1 MNKIV
6 IGLGIFL
13 FLFSFVVAQ
22 DEPSVEV
29 GSEDVEKIQ
38 KAIDNYVPIDE
49 TGEVNFDK
57 YKPFRTKADER
68 IDAINLWLE
77 ENASWLKVVFG
88 MVPSIT
94 LLFAINF
101 YVLLFF
107 IVTLILNANATF
119 GLLEFLG
126 QKIDLIFFEASWA
139 NLFGFAIFVVL
150 LVTKVF
156 VKLSN
161 IFYGLWDIVWNYIL
175 PWGFAIA
182 IIIGIAV
189 GVVFIFLLIS
199 APHVLATI
207 GKKFEERKRK
217 KAMEKEAINREV
229 LEKVVDGVTGN

>member
-1 MNKIV
+1 MKKFCFF
-6 IGLGIFL
+6 GLLFL

-38 KAIDNYVPIDE
+38 GAIDDYIPISE
-49 TGEVNFDK
+49 TGEIDYNKF
-57 YKPFRTKADER
+57 KPFRTKADER

-182 IIIGIAV
+182 IIIGIVV
-189 GVVFIFLLIS
+189 GVVFVFLLVCV
-199 APHVLATI
+199 PRFLA
-207 GKKFEERKRK
+207 GVAEKFEQRK
-217 KAMEKEAINREV
+217 KKKAAEKEAVNREV
-229 LEKVVDGVTGN
+229 LEKVTKGIIEG